1 MGATYKFCRAAFPFF
16 WIFLYSINVY
26 MPDYP
31 MVVLLGQ
38 ELDAVPHTFVCIHS
52 EFGRPS
58 SENVEVA
65 LASDKQCSLQ
75 ARSGVIID

>member
-16 WIFLYSINVY
+16 WIFLCSINVY
-26 MPDYP
+26 KPDYP

-38 ELDAVPHTFVCIHS
+38 ELNAVPHTFVCIHS
-52 EFGRPS
+52 EFGRPP

-65 LASDKQCSLQ
+65 WATDEPRSSQM
-75 ARSGVIID
+75 RSGIA